1 MLYVVLGLA
10 HEGHVR
16 LGRFTEKGQEKE
28 EGSPN
33 TVLPEEEEREKEDGG
48 SIERTY
54 NRRRILLMIYIHTC
68 NTHTSTLHYTTGHTY
83 IHTLIVTLTVSLNR

>member
-1 MLYVVLGLA
+1 MLGLPY
-10 HEGHVR
+10 EGHVR

-33 TVLPEEEEREKEDGG
+33 TVLPQEEEREKEDGG

-68 NTHTSTLHYTTGHTY
+68 NTSTHTLPDIHTY
-83 IHTLIVTLTVSLNR
+83 IH